1 MISQAKCLI
10 DLIIIFVL
18 RIMNEY
24 ISNKTQGMLMHAFKY
39 IDPFVNQEVIPI
51 LKTLLHQTKE
61 GRHTCMGSLRHK
73 GM

>member
-1 MISQAKCLI
+1 
-10 DLIIIFVL
+10 
-18 RIMNEY
+18 MNEY